1 LQAPNNKYVLQIKLN
16 QQPETTI
23 CRINQKPKSTK
34 YKPIIKHIRYT
45 NKTNN
50 PKPPSVEENQKPKSK
65 KYKQI
70 IKHISYTNK
79 HVKQQPQIQKP
90 NGGNIS
96 QLESLKA
103 KIVCQRESKLIREGK
118 LGKKKSRSKPL
129 WV

>member
-23 CRINQKPKSTK
+23 CRI
-34 YKPIIKHIRYT
+34 
-45 NKTNN
+45 
-50 PKPPSVEENQKPKSK
+50 NQKPKSK